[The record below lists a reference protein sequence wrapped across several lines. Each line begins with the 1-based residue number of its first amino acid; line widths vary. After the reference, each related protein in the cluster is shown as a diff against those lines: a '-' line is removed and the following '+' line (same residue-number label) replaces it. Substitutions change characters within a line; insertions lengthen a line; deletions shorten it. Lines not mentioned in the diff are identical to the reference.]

1 MIYLANTTDAQVAY
15 IPRDTDFTGTLS
27 LTLKSTVDL
36 DTPYV
41 SATVLD
47 LNVFRTV
54 YAVAVSLPEGIQ
66 AGEYKYELAAGG
78 VPVSTGVL
86 VIGEYAHQR
95 EQYNKQITY
104 EQYNG

>member
-15 IPRDTDFTGTLS
+15 IPRDTDHTGTLS
-27 LTLKSTVDL
+27 FSLKSTVDL
-36 DTPYV
+36 ATPYV
-41 SATVLD
+41 TATVLD

-66 AGEYKYELAAGG
+66 PGEYKYKLTAGG
-78 VPVSTGVL
+78 ETVSTGVL
-86 VIGEYAHQR
+86 VVGDYAHER
-95 EQYNKQITY
+95 EEYNKQITY

>member
-27 LTLKSTVDL
+27 LSLKSTVDL

-41 SATVLD
+41 TATVLD
-47 LNVFRTV
+47 LNVFRTM
-54 YAVAVSLPEGIQ
+54 YAVAVSLPDGIQ
-66 AGEYKYELAAGG
+66 TGEYQYKLTAGG
-78 VPVSTGVL
+78 ETVSTGVL
-86 VIGEYAHQR
+86 VIGEYAQAR
-95 EQYNKQITY
+95 EQYNKPIQY

>member
-27 LTLKSTVDL
+27 LSLKSTVDL
-36 DTPYV
+36 DTPYI

-47 LNVFRTV
+47 LDVFRTV
-54 YAVAVSLPEGIQ
+54 YAVAVELPEGIQ
-66 AGEYKYELAAGG
+66 QGEYRYELKAGD
-78 VPVSTGVL
+78 VTVSTGVL
-86 VIGEYAHQR
+86 VIGDYTNAE
-95 EQYNKQITY
+95 EQYNKPTTY